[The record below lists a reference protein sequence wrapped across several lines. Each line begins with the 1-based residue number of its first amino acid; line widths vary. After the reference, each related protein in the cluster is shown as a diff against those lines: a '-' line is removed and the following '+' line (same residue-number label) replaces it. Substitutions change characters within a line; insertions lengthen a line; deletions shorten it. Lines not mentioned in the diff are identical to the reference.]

1 MQDTIDSRIAFETI
15 SRTDIPPPLKALP
28 LPTVVTKIQITEPNS
43 ANKNSATQ
51 VVIQCLSKSEKD
63 HVLIELLSSVL
74 EEPFYED
81 LRTTQQLGYIV
92 SSGVKGFEDTRNL
105 NLVVQSSVAPAEKLT
120 GAILLFLEQF
130 RQSRL
135 QSLSDKD
142 ISSFVKGLL
151 DSKL

>member
-1 MQDTIDSRIAFETI
+1 
-15 SRTDIPPPLKALP
+15 
-28 LPTVVTKIQITEPNS
+28 
-43 ANKNSATQ
+43 
-51 VVIQCLSKSEKD
+51 VIQCLSKSEKD